1 MGLLED
7 ERNAA
12 LKAPPFVLS
21 GSPETTFEG
30 RWFVDELRP
39 VVCGQPHF
47 VNHYGAH
54 LIYHRKGHGA
64 RQREILR
71 RRKADEER
79 ERTARQKQAAH
90 ELAMARTQAD
100 MRLKLER
107 WRHGLTSTY
116 TDYPSYEKTEYAQ
129 KRRTDALKSGGDD
142 LDSDEDSEDED
153 GSSSSGTGL
162 QDSQDSDGQDD
173 ASSSSGSDE
182 GSRTNDTAAERS
194 AATTSSPTKVPKA
207 PEVGGWILAD
217 SLGGDTHD
225 APRIVGWLQD
235 ADGQPGPP
243 EGQGPPMGS
252 RPWRYRTKWAH
263 ELQGDHDSTKPP
275 APLAPGWKLCKMT
288 LSKVGKKDKKET
300 AEEWAHREGSAP
312 DHLTAAVEAAAVKG
326 GDNWLAEA
334 AQAVVKLV
342 GLPPPPRDCGGV
354 APPNYECADYLP
366 FISIRYDHPIDRQL
380 TFLAPEAL
388 CAPVPEDWSEHLEP
402 DFGMVFYRK
411 LKGTG
416 KRRDADEAW
425 MTWRHPLDN
434 HFHELVPHLH
444 SLGGRME
451 RLLRPGHARER
462 HPRVAPDIAGELSIG
477 DQSFWGEIERDAERT
492 ILARQ
497 IAAAWRH
504 HAELIGGLVAK
515 EGFLRR
521 AARARRFQ
529 PPSGSRLA
537 FRKGLDAPRQEKLQS
552 DFDHDATADVNT
564 SKLATHVL
572 QYGNRIAATSVA
584 ATFTRA
590 LVAVAISG
598 QPAEPEPEPEPV
610 AEEEPEQKPEEDEEV
625 VDLDEKVSGPE
636 MKLSAELRAAV
647 RKARRADRKGN
658 EAEAWA
664 LFESATEAIK
674 EYLRD
679 KQNQP
684 KRKALG
690 PFLKELLDRQEAL
703 LKKKVKQEK
712 KAAKLAAQL
721 ERERKAREE
730 AAAAEEEDDG
740 PDMGAGFAAAAKTAY
755 ALYIQSAPALHDSWP
770 YGLRVSTSPGNHDWA
785 HWEWDERAEGA
796 LRWQGSRVMGDKL
809 GGVSLQPGGQY
820 PGTAVS
826 QAQELLTRGALMQHL
841 AIKAM
846 THSLSPVFLQE
857 ETLKLEESLRAES
870 ETPKKRGVRT
880 KRLTKEQKKAAEL
893 EAKRAAAKE
902 AEDDAWNQA
911 WGCRWQRARRRQL
924 ALRDAELA
932 RAGSEGHLTRHL
944 VVEESAWLERDDY
957 TPARPPDLV
966 LQPLKRGR
974 VRYLALHYALQQ
986 NAPPAVL
993 IRMIH
998 ADEYEWELDEVDED
1012 GHRPLHLALLLQQRP
1027 DVVLA
1032 LITANPFICRVKSG
1046 DGEIPLHI
1054 ALRMRAPE
1062 QVLLALIDTYHPE
1075 EDEEI
1080 EEAEALQSRTAR
1092 LTAMAE
1098 SMGDDEAIQEMTR
1111 EQRDLAS
1118 LGVGVQ
1124 VKTSYGKMTVGAED
1138 VSGGQGSPSRLHRHK
1153 QQPLVQGQA
1162 DEPSQQFS
1170 TGGISAISNIGDI
1183 SGDGVDRSITAHLSD
1198 AEGLLTQHVASG
1210 GGVVDTVIEEV
1221 LDRADGIIFDPQ
1233 LRSLVDEFGG
1243 RAALFALAKD
1253 SEDPT
1258 MLKLASETLA
1268 MLAADQAFQRRLPT
1282 KEATA
1287 QVAALRRSLN
1297 FRHSEASL
1305 IAQYERD
1312 AEAGRLAAA
1321 KLAEQKAK
1329 EQEKKEIFKAVLAEQ
1344 SSRRIARLEVRQER
1358 EKDKAARALARK
1370 NRRDARTMTNLPD
1383 AGGAEVE
1390 SVTKR
1395 PNLSTSAYIGLRAGK
1410 RSADPVE
1417 LLASAWAKNNTTIP
1431 PMLVEQ
1437 PSHQTDVRVLLR
1449 RRKPKLIPVAV
1460 SSRRSIL
1467 TAATEDLQQA
1477 EKSDAA
1483 KKKKQNKPRK
1493 PKKGKRKTRK
1503 GGGDSDSQR
1512 SAASSAAPPRQLVP
1526 V

>member
-1 MGLLED
+1 MCA
-7 ERNAA
+7 RR
-12 LKAPPFVLS
+12 LS
-21 GSPETTFEG
+21 SSHIDGSNFLP
-30 RWFVDELRP
+30 
-39 VVCGQPHF
+39 
-47 VNHYGAH
+47 GAH
-54 LIYHRKGHGA
+54 LVYHRKGHGA

-79 ERTARQKQAAH
+79 ERKARQKQAQH
-90 ELAMARTQAD
+90 ELAQAQAQAD
-100 MRLKLER
+100 MRAKLER

-116 TDYPSYEKTEYAQ
+116 TDYPSYEKTEYAN
-129 KRRTDALKSGGDD
+129 KRRADALKSGDD
-142 LDSDEDSEDED
+142 FDSDEDSADED
-153 GSSSSGTGL
+153 DASSGSATGL
-162 QDSQDSDGQDD
+162 EDSQDSDDQDD
-173 ASSSSGSDE
+173 GSSRSDSDE
-182 GSRTNDTAAERS
+182 RSSKNDAS
-194 AATTSSPTKVPKA
+194 ATIARVATSASPTGRPLKP

-217 SLGGDTHD
+217 SLGGDTHN

-243 EGQGPPMGS
+243 EGEGPPMGS
-252 RPWRYRTKWAH
+252 RPWKFRTKWAH

-275 APLAPGWKLCKMT
+275 APLASGWKLCKIT
-288 LSKVGKKDKKET
+288 LSKVGKKDKNET
-300 AEEWAHREGSAP
+300 EEEWAHREGSAP
-312 DHLTAAVEAAAVKG
+312 DDLTAAVEAAAVKG
-326 GDNWLAEA
+326 GDKWLAEA
-334 AQAVVKLV
+334 AQVVVKLV

-354 APPNYECADYLP
+354 SPPAYECADYLP

-388 CAPVPEDWSEHLEP
+388 CAPVPEDWSEHFEP

-411 LKGTG
+411 LKGKG

-451 RLLRPGHARER
+451 RLLRPGHARES
-462 HPRVAPDIAGELSIG
+462 HSRVAPDIAGELTIG
-477 DQSFWGEIERDAERT
+477 DQSFWGEMEQDAERT

-515 EGFLRR
+515 EGLGRS
-521 AARARRFQ
+521 AARARRFR

-537 FRKGLDAPRQEKLQS
+537 FRKGLDDPRQEKLQS
-552 DFDHDATADVNT
+552 DFDHDATADMNT

-572 QYGNRIAATSVA
+572 QYGDRIAATSVA
-584 ATFTRA
+584 TTFTRA
-590 LVAVAISG
+590 LIAVAISG
-598 QPAEPEPEPEPV
+598 QPPEPEPEPET
-610 AEEEPEQKPEEDEEV
+610 EPEKEPEEKPEEKEEI
-625 VDLDEKVSGPE
+625 VDLDEKVTGPG

-647 RKARRADRKGN
+647 AKARRADHKGN

-664 LFESATEAIK
+664 LFESATEGIK

-679 KQNQP
+679 KQNQS
-684 KRKALG
+684 KRKTVAPL
-690 PFLKELLDRQEAL
+690 LKELMGRQEVL

-712 KAAKLAAQL
+712 KAAKLAAQR
-721 ERERKAREE
+721 ERERREQEE

-755 ALYIQSAPALHDSWP
+755 RLYVQSAPVLHDSWP
-770 YGLRVSTSPGNHDWA
+770 YGLRVTTSPGNHDWV
-785 HWEWDERAEGA
+785 HWAWDERAEGA

-826 QAQELLTRGALMQHL
+826 QAQELLTRGALLQHL

-857 ETLKLEESLRAES
+857 ETLKLEESLRGES
-870 ETPKKRGVRT
+870 ETPLKRGGRK

-893 EAKRAAAKE
+893 EAKIAAAKE
-902 AEDDAWNQA
+902 ADEDAWNQA

-944 VVEESAWLERDDY
+944 IVEESAWLEQDDY

-998 ADEYEWELDEVDED
+998 ADDFEWELDEVDED

-1032 LITANPFICRVKSG
+1032 LLTANPSICRVKSG

-1075 EDEEI
+1075 EDEDI

-1092 LTAMAE
+1092 LTAMAD
-1098 SMGDDEAIQEMTR
+1098 SVGDEEAIQEMTR

-1118 LGVGVQ
+1118 LGVDVQ
-1124 VKTSYGKMTVGAED
+1124 VRTSYGNMTIGAEEQHD
-1138 VSGGQGSPSRLHRHK
+1138 GSSNSPPRLHRHK
-1153 QQPLVQGQA
+1153 QQPLVQAQA
-1162 DEPSQQFS
+1162 AEPSQHFS

-1183 SGDGVDRSITAHLSD
+1183 SRDDNGSSMTAQLSD
-1198 AEGLLTQHVASG
+1198 AEGLLTQHVANG

-1221 LDRADGIIFDPQ
+1221 QDRADGIIYDPQ

-1243 RAALFALAKD
+1243 RAALFALAKE

-1258 MLKLASETLA
+1258 MVKLASETLA

-1282 KEATA
+1282 QEATA

-1297 FRHSEASL
+1297 FKHSEASL

-1344 SSRRIARLEVRQER
+1344 SSRRIARLEIRQER
-1358 EKDKAARALARK
+1358 EKDKAARALTRK
-1370 NRRDARTMTNLPD
+1370 NRRDARCMTNLPE
-1383 AGGAEVE
+1383 AGGTEVE

-1395 PNLSTSAYIGLRAGK
+1395 PNLSTSAYIGLRARK
-1410 RSADPVE
+1410 RSVDPVE
-1417 LLASAWAKNNTTIP
+1417 LLASAWARNNTTIP
-1431 PMLVEQ
+1431 PMLAEQ
-1437 PSHQTDVRVLLR
+1437 PSHQQDVRVLLR
-1449 RRKPKLIPVAV
+1449 RRKPQLRPVAV

-1467 TAATEDLQQA
+1467 TAAAEDL
-1477 EKSDAA
+1477 EKSDTSDTKK
-1483 KKKKQNKPRK
+1483 KKKKQ
-1493 PKKGKRKTRK
+1493 KKGKRKTRK
-1503 GGGDSDSQR
+1503 GAGDSSSQT
-1512 SAASSAAPPRQLVP
+1512 SKASSAAPPRQLVP